1 MVDKDSILPTHT
13 PHTQPS
19 SDALA
24 TSTFVF
30 NLTVTL
36 KDSKPKIAGAPSK
49 SRKEEQAK
57 ALADKAVRRMLLY
70 CLLSFCY
77 LFPFCIFCYLSFHK
91 LSTYLSLP
99 MVRDLCRSFLL
110 VNTHSFFSPHF
121 HFFITSSFFLILS
134 SFFSN
139 LLLLSMKCS

>member
-13 PHTQPS
+13 PHAQPS

-24 TSTFVF
+24 TSSFVF

-57 ALADKAVRRMLLY
+57 ALADKAVSRMLLY
-70 CLLSFCY
+70 CPFSFFH
-77 LFPFCIFCYLSFHK
+77 LFLFDSFA
-91 LSTYLSLP
+91 SF
-99 MVRDLCRSFLL
+99 SFLSYL
-110 VNTHSFFSPHF
+110 PIFAAPFFLPIS
-121 HFFITSSFFLILS
+121 TSS
-134 SFFSN
+134 SFIFSC
-139 LLLLSMKCS
+139 LLFQSIECR